1 MRRRTKR
8 IALITGASSGLGA
21 EFARQID
28 QSEERIDEIWLLA
41 RREDRLREVAQS
53 LKKACRLV
61 PMDLTKEE
69 NLDALE
75 MMLAA
80 DQVRIGLLINCAGF
94 GKIGSYASVDR
105 HQAAR
110 MIDLNCKAAVAVS
123 QLALDFMEEGDRIL
137 EIVSASAFLP
147 IPGLNVYAASKAF
160 LYAYA
165 RALRKELEPRHI
177 AVTAVCP
184 YWIKDTEFIDGAKST
199 ESPDSDLVIRSFPMS
214 SRARKVVRDALW
226 ASRKGLALSCSG
238 LPATMMHL
246 LLPLL
251 PTEAVLNLW
260 MKTVK

>member
-105 HQAAR
+105 YQAAR
-110 MIDLNCKAAVAVS
+110 MIDLNCKAAVS
-123 QLALDFMEEGDRIL
+123 WPWTSWRRGIGSWRL
-137 EIVSASAFLP
+137 SLP
-147 IPGLNVYAASKAF
+147 PPSCLFRGSMSMLQ
-160 LYAYA
+160 A
-165 RALRKELEPRHI
+165 RPSSTPTREPCARN
-177 AVTAVCP
+177 
-184 YWIKDTEFIDGAKST
+184 WSRDT
-199 ESPDSDLVIRSFPMS
+199 LQ
-214 SRARKVVRDALW
+214 
-226 ASRKGLALSCSG
+226 
-238 LPATMMHL
+238 
-246 LLPLL
+246 
-251 PTEAVLNLW
+251 
-260 MKTVK
+260 